1 MLCLLFVLA
10 APSPLAMEDGAAL
23 QPWMDLENK
32 PPIWHIC
39 GLHAGPTTSEQA
51 VPTEATNECDAVAEQ
66 GTLNVQI
73 QKGGG
78 ISKLFGGGDKR
89 REAESRVYT
98 KRCNAFHICRAHFP
112 LDATTTKYY
121 TQDNQGRSYAPF
133 MCRNKDGNKAGVCQM
148 ENRGGLFVDKD
159 IVSCKGMHDM
169 VKETSYASAKHH
181 CANYLH
187 MRMREGAHEPVSEEH
202 VNQSVCKP
210 APEKSLAGGS

>member
-10 APSPLAMEDGAAL
+10 APSPLAMEDVAAL

-66 GTLNVQI
+66 GTLNVQV

-78 ISKLFGGGDKR
+78 ISKLFGGGDER

-98 KRCNAFHICRAHFP
+98 KRCNAFHICRAYFP

-121 TQDNQGRSYAPF
+121 TQARRPHRAHQCRRACARIPSPRGRHAPAV
-133 MCRNKDGNKAGVCQM
+133 MARAALDLCMR
-148 ENRGGLFVDKD
+148 
-159 IVSCKGMHDM
+159 
-169 VKETSYASAKHH
+169 ASRVPYQPDTNHQ
-181 CANYLH
+181 
-187 MRMREGAHEPVSEEH
+187 VI
-202 VNQSVCKP
+202 
-210 APEKSLAGGS
+210 AP